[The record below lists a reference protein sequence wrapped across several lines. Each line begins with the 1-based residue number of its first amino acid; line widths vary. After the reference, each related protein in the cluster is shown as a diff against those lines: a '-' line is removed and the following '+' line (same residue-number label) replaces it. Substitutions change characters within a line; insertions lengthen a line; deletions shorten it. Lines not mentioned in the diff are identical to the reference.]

1 MQIRNKKDIT
11 INTTEIQ
18 MVIRKYYAQL
28 YANELKRIQEID
40 KLLYKKIY
48 QGWIMKKHEVQTNQ
62 NE

>member
-48 QGWIMKKHEVQTNQ
+48 QG
-62 NE
+62 